1 VGDGREWPTGTAIQA
16 ARVGDWACY
25 WESGKRSAE
34 LISSVRIQG
43 IMTLKNSLVVV
54 LGGSTGIGLA
64 TAKAAKSEG
73 AQVIVTGRS
82 TEKLQRAQAEL
93 GTDARTVMLDV
104 ADETGTQKF
113 FQELAHV
120 DHVFITAGTLL
131 SDKKLKP
138 DSPTLRPAMDTRF
151 WGALY
156 AAKYAA
162 PKIRAGGSITFMSGT
177 AAWRP
182 LVGASVASASCGA
195 VEAFARALAVDLAPI
210 RVNTIEPGY
219 VDTPL
224 LDSLFGSQKNEV
236 LAAAAARLPVKRI
249 GTAEDIAEAVLFLM
263 KNGYVTGITLTIDG
277 GGMLV

>member
-1 VGDGREWPTGTAIQA
+1 
-16 ARVGDWACY
+16 
-25 WESGKRSAE
+25 
-34 LISSVRIQG
+34 
-43 IMTLKNSLVVV
+43 MTLKNSLVVI

-64 TAKAAKSEG
+64 TARAAKAEG

-93 GTDARTVMLDV
+93 GSDARTVVLDV
-104 ADETGTQKF
+104 ADEEGTRRF
-113 FQELAHV
+113 FQGLAKV
-120 DHVFITAGTLL
+120 DHVFITAGTLIA
-131 SDKKLKP
+131 DRKLAP
-138 DSPTLRPAMDTRF
+138 DSDTLRPAMDTRF

-162 PKIRAGGSITFMSGT
+162 PKIAAGGSITFMSGV

-182 LVGASVASASCGA
+182 LEGAAVASASCGA
-195 VEAFARALAVDLAPI
+195 VEAFARALALDLAPI

-224 LDSLFGSQKNEV
+224 LDSLLGAKKGEI
-236 LAAAAARLPVKRI
+236 LAAAAARLPAKRI
-249 GTAEDIAEAVLFLM
+249 GTAEDVADAVLFLM

-277 GGMLV
+277 GHTLV

>member
-1 VGDGREWPTGTAIQA
+1 
-16 ARVGDWACY
+16 
-25 WESGKRSAE
+25 
-34 LISSVRIQG
+34 
-43 IMTLKNSLVVV
+43 MTLKNSLVVI

-64 TAKAAKSEG
+64 TARAAQAEG

-82 TEKLQRAQAEL
+82 AEKLQRAQAEL
-93 GTDARTVMLDV
+93 GSDARTVVLDV
-104 ADETGTQKF
+104 ADEEGTRRF
-113 FQELAHV
+113 FQGLVKV
-120 DHVFITAGTLL
+120 DHVFITAGTLIA
-131 SDKKLKP
+131 DRKLAP
-138 DSPTLRPAMDTRF
+138 DSDTLRPAMDTRF

-162 PKIRAGGSITFMSGT
+162 PKIAAGGSITFMSGV

-182 LVGASVASASCGA
+182 LEGAAVASASCGA
-195 VEAFARALAVDLAPI
+195 VEAFARALALDFAPI

-224 LDSLFGSQKNEV
+224 LDSLLGAKKGEI

-249 GTAEDIAEAVLFLM
+249 GTAEDVADAVLFLM

-277 GGMLV
+277 GHTLV